1 MTERSPTRRN
11 IECDQ
16 TLHKETI
23 PKEGYCGTPKTR
35 LITVTEENVKLFKK
49 ANQSIFPVNY
59 HENFYKEIVKI
70 SKNDP
75 MSLSK
80 IALYEISCDKVPY
93 VKQARQEVC
102 VGAMCCRIIDIDQG
116 KVKVITGKNSPQVT
130 SLLAKD
136 I

>member
-11 IECDQ
+11 IDCDQ
-16 TLHKETI
+16 TVHKETI
-23 PKEGYCGTPKTR
+23 QKQGYCGTPKTR

-59 HENFYKEIVKI
+59 HENVYKEIVKI

-75 MSLSK
+75 MSLTK
-80 IALYEISCDKVPY
+80 IALYEIGCDKIPY
-93 VKQARQEVC
+93 VKQSRQEVC

-116 KVKVITGKNSPQVT
+116 KLMVVT
-130 SLLAKD
+130 WQKSQD
-136 I
+136 TSVS